1 MHGYMKH
8 PVTNYDPD
16 DQQIHFFLDRR
27 VRTPVIYMVVLGLTV
42 AVILTLPFIAV
53 PVTVQNRGII
63 RPVTEVAEIRVIPS
77 ARVAVV
83 NIFEGQRV
91 KQGDTM
97 LMLESEGLE
106 RRIELARLELERIC
120 NYIADLQ
127 SLSHEANRENFHT
140 ELYRTQHED
149 FKNKL
154 VEIDLRLERANRQ
167 VGRQRPLIEQRLI
180 AEKDYEEELFLRNQ
194 LENEKKITK
203 AAQMARWR
211 SELATWS
218 SERDRYL
225 STMTQLERQ
234 RDLYVIRSPVT
245 GTVESFDG
253 IYPDCNLQAGQV
265 VAVISPENSLI
276 AEVFV
281 PAKHI
286 GMLFMGMPVRIQ
298 VDAFDYNRW
307 GMVPGKI
314 TGMSDDYHL
323 VDNVPVFKVKCALDI
338 PSLRLKNGTTGF
350 LRKGMTVNARF
361 IIAEST
367 ILQLLYLKTDD
378 WLNPG
383 RNNANG
389 YP

>member
-1 MHGYMKH
+1 MKH
-8 PVTNYDPD
+8 CVTNYDPD
-16 DQQIHFFLDRR
+16 DQQIHFILDHR
-27 VRTPVIYMVVLGLTV
+27 VRSPVIYLVVLGLTV
-42 AVILTLPFIAV
+42 AAILALPFIVV

-83 NIFEGQRV
+83 NTFEGQRV

-127 SLSHEANRENFHT
+127 LLVHDATMEDFRT

-149 FKNKL
+149 FKSRL
-154 VEIDLRLERANRQ
+154 LEIDLRLERANRQ
-167 VGRQRPLIEQRLI
+167 VDRQRPLIEGRLI

-218 SERDRYL
+218 SERDRFL
-225 STMTQLERQ
+225 STMSQLERQ
-234 RDLYVIRSPVT
+234 RDLYAIRSPVT

-265 VAVISPENSLI
+265 VALISPENSLI

-281 PAKHI
+281 PADHI

-298 VDAFDYNRW
+298 VDAFEHNRW
-307 GMVPGKI
+307 GVIQGKI
-314 TGMSDDYHL
+314 TAMSNDYHL
-323 VDNVPVFKVKCALDI
+323 VDNVPVFKVKCTLDN
-338 PSLRLKNGTTGF
+338 SFLRLKNGTTGS
-350 LRKGMTVNARF
+350 LRKGMTVNTRF
-361 IIAEST
+361 IIAERT
-367 ILQLLYLKTDD
+367 ILQLLYQKTDI

-383 RNNANG
+383 RNGTN
-389 YP
+389 